1 MAERMTSEGG
11 SQETP
16 VEGHPREAS
25 ALEEE
30 VRLVDYLY
38 PLYRRRGLILLCL
51 LVTAGATALF
61 TFRAP
66 KIYEARAV
74 LMPETSGGEDVGLR
88 ATLAQQFGV
97 AVPGQK
103 ADPSTIF
110 TNVLKSRPFAERVAE
125 RLNLVELLVRA
136 GRSSGVTSVVDL
148 QQAVAERLLADVD
161 VKVDARRGSAITITV
176 PGEDP
181 ILAAHLANTYVTELD
196 RYNRE
201 ANITKSK
208 RLRLFL
214 EERLRQANRELTQV
228 QQTLRTFQEQ
238 HKAISISEQAKQT
251 LATLTKL
258 EAQKLDLEI
267 QREAQERFVRESHS
281 QVKALQAQLAAL
293 QKNIEQLKYAEVMAR
308 AAERDGPLEY
318 YVPLDQVP
326 LLSFQE
332 SRLLLE
338 VGTKSKVVELLT
350 TQVEQAKLDEARE
363 LPTLTVLE
371 PAVPP
376 QRPSKPK
383 VKQNIL
389 LGMVVGLFGGVMV
402 AFMATYFEREA
413 QDTMNG
419 SKWQEMRLGLR
430 RDLRRVVR
438 LGKA

>member
-1 MAERMTSEGG
+1 M
-11 SQETP
+11 Q
-16 VEGHPREAS
+16 
-25 ALEEE
+25 EEE

-38 PLYRRRGLILLCL
+38 PLYQRRGMILLCL
-51 LVTAGATALF
+51 LVTTGAAALF
-61 TFRAP
+61 TFLSP

-97 AVPGQK
+97 AVPGQR
-103 ADPSTIF
+103 ADPSTILI
-110 TNVLKSRPFAERVAE
+110 NVLKSRPFAERVAE
-125 RLNLVELLVRA
+125 RLNLVDLLGRP
-136 GRSSGVTSVVDL
+136 GRSSGVTSVADL
-148 QQAVAERLLADVD
+148 QRAAAERLLANVD
-161 VKVDARRGSAITITV
+161 VKMDPRRGSAITITV

-181 ILAAHLANTYVTELD
+181 IVAAHLTNTYVAELD
-196 RYNRE
+196 HYNRE
-201 ANITKSK
+201 ANITKAK

-214 EERLRQANRELTQV
+214 EERLRQVNRDLTQA
-228 QQTLRTFQEQ
+228 QQALRTFQEQ

-267 QREAQERFVRESHS
+267 QREAQERFVRESHT

-293 QKNIEQLKYAEVMAR
+293 QKNIEQLKYGDVMAR
-308 AAERDGPLEY
+308 AAERNGPLEY

-363 LPTLTVLE
+363 LPTITVLE

-376 QRPSKPK
+376 QRPIKPK
-383 VKQNIL
+383 AQQNIL
-389 LGMVVGLFGGVMV
+389 LGGVVGLFGGIML
-402 AFMATYFEREA
+402 AFVATYFARET
-413 QDTMNG
+413 QDTTNG
-419 SKWQEMRLGLR
+419 TKWREMRQGLK

-438 LGKA
+438 LGNA